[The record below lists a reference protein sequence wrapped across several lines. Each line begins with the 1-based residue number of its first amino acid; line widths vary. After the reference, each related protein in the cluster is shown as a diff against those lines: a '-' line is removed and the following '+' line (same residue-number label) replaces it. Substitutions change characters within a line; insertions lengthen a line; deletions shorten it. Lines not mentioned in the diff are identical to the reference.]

1 MILNSK
7 IPVAILGATG
17 TVGQRLISLL
27 ERHPWFELA
36 AIAASDN
43 SVGKRYADAVRW
55 HLPTPI
61 PAAVRDMLVQ
71 PSRPAAAQHA
81 RLVFSALPNDVARQT
96 EDDFADAGYIVST
109 NSSPHRMDPDVPLL
123 IPECNPDHLALIEP
137 QRKRRGGRGYII
149 ANPNCSTIHLALAL
163 KPLHDAF
170 GITRLMVTTMQAISG
185 AGYPGVASMDVVDNV
200 MPYIGGEE
208 GKLESEP
215 HKILGALVNSHIEP
229 APFRLSAQCNRVM
242 TLDGHL
248 EAVSIEF
255 VRKPSLDELRQAFAG
270 FRAEPQ
276 ALQLPTA
283 PERPIVVRDEQD
295 RPQPRLDRDEQNG
308 MASVVGRIR
317 PCAVLDYKFLVLGHN
332 TLRGA
337 AGGTLLNAEL
347 LVAREYL

>member
-1 MILNSK
+1 MIPNSK

-61 PAAVRDMLVQ
+61 PLAVRAMIVQ
-71 PSRPAAAQHA
+71 PSRPPLDA
-81 RLVFSALPNDVARQT
+81 RLIFSALPTDVARQT

-123 IPECNPDHLALIEP
+123 IPECNPDHLALIET
-137 QRKRRGGRGYII
+137 QRKRRGGNGYII

-185 AGYPGVASMDVVDNV
+185 AGFPGVASMDVVDNV

-208 GKLESEP
+208 GKMESEP
-215 HKILGALVNSHIEP
+215 HKILGALVNSHVEP

-255 VRKPSLDELRQAFAG
+255 TRKPSLDELRHAFAS
-270 FRAEPQ
+270 FRGEPQ

-317 PCAVLDYKFLVLGHN
+317 PCSVLDYKFLVLGHN

-337 AGGTLLNAEL
+337 AGGTILNAEL
-347 LVAREYL
+347 LVAKELL